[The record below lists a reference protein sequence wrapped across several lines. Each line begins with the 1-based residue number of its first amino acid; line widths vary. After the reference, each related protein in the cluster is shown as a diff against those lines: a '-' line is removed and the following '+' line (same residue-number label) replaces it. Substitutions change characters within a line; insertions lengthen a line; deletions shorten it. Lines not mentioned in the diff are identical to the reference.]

1 MERRLS
7 SSDEEAKSKAKAPT
21 GPAQLKYRIHYDHQA
36 KSLVLRVLEG
46 RVSPTLYLEGKVT
59 SHLIQRSDFGQ
70 NVNSNYIYIPELGQ
84 SRLAWRETGR
94 LCGRESCS
102 WNPQGDENQ
111 VCVENVSHFFVNSF
125 LKVSCILCH
134 QNLNS
139 FIIGRSRI
147 TPIQLSKRSSFSMVL
162 WMRSVL
168 GIIVKKL

>member
-70 NVNSNYIYIPELGQ
+70 HFDFKLHPNY
-84 SRLAWRETGR
+84 
-94 LCGRESCS
+94 
-102 WNPQGDENQ
+102 
-111 VCVENVSHFFVNSF
+111 
-125 LKVSCILCH
+125 
-134 QNLNS
+134 QNLAKADLLGGKPDAFVDVS
-139 FIIGRSRI
+139 LAPGTHKEMKTKYAKKMF
-147 TPIQLSKRSSFSMVL
+147 PIFL
-162 WMRSVL
+162 
-168 GIIVKKL
+168 